1 MSKIKEH
8 AGIQIPIY
16 YYEDE
21 NGNNVYDFEEMTN
34 EFEQKLSE
42 LDETAVVTCDVHIRT
57 KYETP
62 TDGYANMSGC

>member
-1 MSKIKEH
+1 MNKIEEH

-16 YYEDE
+16 YYEDD
-21 NGNNVYDFEEMTN
+21 NGNKVYDFEEMAD

-42 LDETAVVTCDVHIRT
+42 LDKTAVVTCDVHIRT

>member
-1 MSKIKEH
+1 M
-8 AGIQIPIY
+8 A
-16 YYEDE
+16 D
-21 NGNNVYDFEEMTN
+21 

-42 LDETAVVTCDVHIRT
+42 LDKTAVVTCDVHIRT

>member
-1 MSKIKEH
+1 M
-8 AGIQIPIY
+8 A
-16 YYEDE
+16 D
-21 NGNNVYDFEEMTN
+21 

>member
-16 YYEDE
+16 YYEDD
-21 NGNNVYDFEEMTN
+21 NGNKVYDFEEMAD

-42 LDETAVVTCDVHIRT
+42 LDKTAVVTCDVHIRT

>member
-1 MSKIKEH
+1 MSKIEEH

-16 YYEDE
+16 YYEDDD
-21 NGNNVYDFEEMTN
+21 GNKVYDFEEMAD
-34 EFEQKLSE
+34 EIEQKLSE
-42 LDETAVVTCDVHIRT
+42 LDKTAVVTCDVHIRT